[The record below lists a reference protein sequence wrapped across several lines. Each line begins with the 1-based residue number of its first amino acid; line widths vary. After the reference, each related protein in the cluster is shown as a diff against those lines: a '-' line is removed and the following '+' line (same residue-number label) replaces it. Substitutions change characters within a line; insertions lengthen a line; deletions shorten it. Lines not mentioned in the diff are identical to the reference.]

1 MPCLQ
6 HVSGDSDGPEEGS
19 DAWLLLDALIGND
32 EDDNEMLA
40 SRIEQSGR
48 WLAEQ
53 GGKIDARLS
62 GLQHY
67 VDTLASELKKIFVTQ
82 PELLT
87 EAISRLY
94 RLQSICVL
102 ALTRGYQSVTDQFMA
117 DRLQATGRLEQRLV
131 ALQRINGVSNSTMD
145 LDQTLEVTAQVVAEE
160 LQVDLCSIFFYDEL
174 QRMLTLRAT
183 NGPRPLGGM
192 HFTLRLGEGYSGW
205 VADRGRP
212 LVVR

>member
-1 MPCLQ
+1 MTQSANNVEQVLAEHIARLRASLQ

-19 DAWLLLDALIGND
+19 DAWLLLDALVKND
-32 EDDNEMLA
+32 EDDNELLT
-40 SRIEQSGR
+40 SRLEQSGR

-53 GGKIDARLS
+53 GGKIDARLR

-67 VDTLASELKKIFVTQ
+67 VDTLASELKKIFITQ

-87 EAISRLY
+87 EAILRLY
-94 RLQSICVL
+94 RLHSVCVL
-102 ALTRGYQSVTDQFMA
+102 ALTRGYQEVTDQFMA
-117 DRLQATGRLEQRLV
+117 DKLQATGRLEHRLV

-174 QRMLTLRAT
+174 QRMLTL
-183 NGPRPLGGM
+183 
-192 HFTLRLGEGYSGW
+192 
-205 VADRGRP
+205 
-212 LVVR
+212 